1 MRRAELLLSYEQ
13 RAKADALI
21 AEFDDSEEALCRS
34 IRLWVVGTGEGM
46 LNTELIDPRIVN

>member
-13 RAKADALI
+13 RAEADALI
-21 AEFDDSEEALCRS
+21 AEFDDSEESLCRS